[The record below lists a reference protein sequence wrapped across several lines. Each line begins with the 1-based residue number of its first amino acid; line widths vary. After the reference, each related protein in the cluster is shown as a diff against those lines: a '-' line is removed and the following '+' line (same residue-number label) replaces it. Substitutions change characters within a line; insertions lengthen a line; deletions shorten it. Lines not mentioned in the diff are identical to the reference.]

1 MTLKTKVLV
10 LVFSLL
16 IPLHSVAQSDPTAPI
31 GFDVSKPKSKPR
43 PKPKKAIARLPGL
56 QAILCNDGLNC
67 SAILNDREVTKG
79 QSING
84 YVISEITENS
94 VIVKRGDRRWSL
106 VLFNEQVIQ

>member
-1 MTLKTKVLV
+1 MTLKNKVLV

-16 IPLHSVAQSDPTAPI
+16 MPLHSVAQSDPTAPI
-31 GFDVSKPKSKPR
+31 GLEVSIPKPK